1 MLSLEC
7 WKWQNAPLIAEFLA
21 ETQNWRSG
29 LETCNRN
36 GYFEG

>member
-1 MLSLEC
+1 MVSLEC
-7 WKWQNAPLIAEFLA
+7 CEWQNAPLSAAFLA
-21 ETQNWRSG
+21 ETQNWSSS